1 MHINPGT
8 YKTFLAPKKI
18 TQKGGGR
25 WAGKEKQP
33 QEPPKLYQ
41 THAAGKYFQS
51 ESTKSE
57 NEARKGLRTRAPV
70 ESGGKC
76 QKSFCLS

>member
-25 WAGKEKQP
+25 WAGEEKQP

-41 THAAGKYFQS
+41 THAAGKYFS
-51 ESTKSE
+51 K
-57 NEARKGLRTRAPV
+57 
-70 ESGGKC
+70 
-76 QKSFCLS
+76 